1 LATTLGEQ
9 VAALSQMYLF
19 RSVPPQYLKAFVK
32 QVKLRRYEEG
42 QQVFL
47 QGDPADRAMLVV
59 EGRLVSVVGDKP
71 VGEIRVGEVVGETA
85 LFVRGGH
92 RNATVCAREPTR
104 CLVITRELL
113 ARSANN
119 PAVVAIEQHLLGSL
133 ARRIR
138 STNLNIQRVWK
149 DHADDEASA
158 ASDDAAAPAPTLR
171 DRLRGLFGR
180 SS

>member
-1 LATTLGEQ
+1 MATTLGEQ
-9 VAALSQMYLF
+9 VQALSQMYLF
-19 RSVPPQYLKAFVK
+19 RTVPPKYLKAFVK

-42 QQVFL
+42 QEVFL

-59 EGRLVSVVGDKP
+59 EGRLVSIVGDKP
-71 VGEIRVGEVVGETA
+71 VGEISVGEVVGETA
-85 LFVRGGH
+85 LFVRGGQ
-92 RNATVCAREPTR
+92 RNATVRAKEPTR

-113 ARSANN
+113 AGSADN
-119 PAVVAIEQHLLGSL
+119 PAVVAIERHLLGSL

-149 DHADDEASA
+149 DLASEAPAASA
-158 ASDDAAAPAPTLR
+158 AAAAPTIR